1 MVVPGKLFRSS
12 IGRKSLMAV
21 TGAGLILFLLGHLS
35 GNLLVFAGQ
44 DAINSYAEG
53 LRAIPALLWG
63 ARIGLIVIFVVHLGL
78 GISLRLENRRARG
91 GDYAYNNTIQAS
103 VASRFMLTTGLVIF
117 FYLIYHLA
125 HFTVGWAHSEYF
137 HLEDHLGRHD
147 VYSMVVFSFQQWYI
161 TAIYLVAQVF
171 VALHVSH
178 GLPSMF
184 QTLGWNSQRFDRGFR
199 ITGRTLAIL
208 FFLGY
213 SSIPL
218 AVYLGIVK
226 LP

>member
-1 MVVPGKLFRSS
+1 MVVSGNLFRSS

-21 TGAGLILFLLGHLS
+21 TGAGLILFLIGHLS
-35 GNLLVFAGQ
+35 GNLLMFAGQ

-63 ARIGLIVIFVVHLGL
+63 ARIGLIVIFTVHLAL
-78 GISLRLENRRARG
+78 AISLRLENRRARG
-91 GDYAYNNTIQAS
+91 GQYAYNNTIQAS

-117 FYLIYHLA
+117 FYLLYHLA
-125 HFTVGWAHSEYF
+125 HFTLGWVHSEYF
-137 HLEDHLGRHD
+137 HLEDNLGRHD
-147 VYSMVVFSFQQWYI
+147 VYSMVVLGFQQWYI
-161 TAIYLVAQVF
+161 TAIYVLAQIF

-184 QTLGWNSQRFDRGFR
+184 QTLGWNSPRFDRGFR
-199 ITGRTLAIL
+199 LAGRTLAIVL
-208 FFLGY
+208 FLGY

-218 AVYLGIVK
+218 AIYLGIIK